1 MCSCYIG
8 TDVSSLVPV
17 CPEQLLDTKFCRS
30 IGMSECRNVGTSEC
44 RNIGIPEYW
53 VRNPGKARFRPFG
66 SRYTSARCSEV
77 LIAPRF
83 QMLRCFNCSEVP
95 RFRGFIIFLGK
106 ALESP
111 DAELYL
117 RETLIFEFCFRVCGH
132 TLIPHWPTIKLF
144 ISKILFRSMKYFET
158 MLFCFLVSFIFN
170 LILYRTKLFFLL
182 YHSFL
187 ELVILE

>member
-30 IGMSECRNVGTSEC
+30 IGMSEYRNVGTSECRNIGMSEHRNVGVSEC

-77 LIAPRF
+77 LIIPVF
-83 QMLRCFNCSEVP
+83 QGSEVLIIPAFHCSEVLS
-95 RFRGFIIFLGK
+95 FFSESTGEFLM
-106 ALESP
+106 LSCI
-111 DAELYL
+111 L
-117 RETLIFEFCFRVCGH
+117 RRHLFLNFIFECDN

-144 ISKILFRSMKYFET
+144 ILKI
-158 MLFCFLVSFIFN
+158 
-170 LILYRTKLFFLL
+170 
-182 YHSFL
+182 
-187 ELVILE
+187 

>member
-30 IGMSECRNVGTSEC
+30 IGTSECRNIGMSEHRNVGVSEC

-77 LIAPRF
+77 LIIPVLQGSDVLIAPTFRG
-83 QMLRCFNCSEVP
+83 SEVLSFFSELW
-95 RFRGFIIFLGK
+95 RV
-106 ALESP
+106 P

-117 RETLIFEFCFRVCGH
+117 RQTLILNFVLECVVIPWYPIDPLSVYLFWFENFVFAR
-132 TLIPHWPTIKLF
+132 
-144 ISKILFRSMKYFET
+144 
-158 MLFCFLVSFIFN
+158 
-170 LILYRTKLFFLL
+170 
-182 YHSFL
+182 
-187 ELVILE
+187 